1 VIRTSFVYASLMLA
15 ALVPTPAV
23 AQQASAPTVKAVAA
37 MPPTDGDPNQAVMIG
52 GAGDTATLL
61 GTAKLGGLVHFT
73 LDGRRT
79 GSDAAG
85 EVVGVDARATSP
97 LGDAAIVVTADAKA
111 GRLHYFAATN
121 GALKPLGDG
130 EPFDFAVEGVC
141 LARGPSDSALYAITV
156 GDGGEIAQ
164 DLLYA
169 TADGSIASRRI
180 RRLHLPSK
188 IKFCVGDDRAGAFY
202 VAEQQTG
209 IWRFSSD
216 PEADAAPALIDS
228 PRLGHLGGEV
238 AGLALHDDGKAA
250 WLIASDAGAG
260 QLRLYDLAKDG
271 AYRGAIAV
279 ARPDGSAIKE
289 ASGLSV
295 AAAPGQPQGA
305 LIVTDHDNKVSYALV
320 DWAAVASTLHL
331 PPGGPPIEVAP
342 KPRFATVTAR
352 VETRP
357 VGDAGD
363 AADDPAIWADPA
375 DPSRSL
381 ILGTDK
387 RAGLYLYDMNGAVV
401 DFLAAGKLNNIDLR
415 DGFALDGKR
424 VVLAAAT
431 DRTNKTIRLFMLDTE
446 RRKIVDIGDGPQ
458 PSGLGDPYGVCIYKS
473 VKSGRF
479 YVIAS
484 DTEGLNRQW
493 EIVARP
499 GGRAAIKQVRDL
511 HLGSQ
516 TEGCVADDANAKLYI
531 DEEDVALWQF
541 NAEPGGSDRG
551 RQIGTVADNPALAAD
566 LEGVSLYDLGGGR
579 GYLVASSQGNN
590 SYAVYRREGD
600 NAYLGSFAVIADGVT
615 GIDGISETDGLDLS
629 SRPLGPGFEAGA
641 MVAQDGRN
649 VLPDAAQNFKIVRW
663 ADIAAALH
671 LETRNTEGKD

>member
-1 VIRTSFVYASLMLA
+1 MIRTSLVYAPLLIA
-15 ALVPTPAV
+15 ALAPAPAV
-23 AQQASAPTVKAVAA
+23 AQQAPAPTVKAVSA
-37 MPPTDGDPNQAVMIG
+37 MPATATGEPNQAIVISGATG
-52 GAGDTATLL
+52 GPILL
-61 GTAKLGGLVHFT
+61 GTAKLGGLDHFT
-73 LDGRRT
+73 LDGHRT
-79 GSDAAG
+79 GNDQAG
-85 EVVGVDARATSP
+85 EVVGVASRMQSP
-97 LGDAAIVVTADAKA
+97 IGPIVVTADARA
-111 GRLHYFAATN
+111 NRLHFFSFAN
-121 GALKPLGDG
+121 GSLKPLGDS

-141 LARGPSDSALYAITV
+141 LTRGPSDAALYAITV

-169 TADGSIASRRI
+169 AADGSIASRRI
-180 RRLHLPSK
+180 RSLHLPSK
-188 IKFCVGDDRAGAFY
+188 IKFCVGDDRAGTFY
-202 VAEQQTG
+202 VAEEQTG

-238 AGLALHDDGKAA
+238 AGLAIADDGKTA

-260 QLRLYDLAKDG
+260 QLRLYNLAADG
-271 AYRGAIAV
+271 AYRGAITV
-279 ARPDGSAIKE
+279 ARPDGSVIAE
-289 ASGLSV
+289 AAGLSV
-295 AAAPGQPQGA
+295 AAVPGFPHGA
-305 LIVTDHDNKVSYALV
+305 LVVADKDNKVSYALV
-320 DWAAVASTLHL
+320 DLGLVTEALRL
-331 PPGGPPIEVAP
+331 PAGGPPIETMP

-352 VETRP
+352 VETKP

-375 DPSRSL
+375 DPARSL

-387 RAGLYLYDMNGAVV
+387 RAGLYLYDMSGAVV
-401 DFLAAGKLNNIDLR
+401 DFLAAGKLNNVDLR
-415 DGFALDGKR
+415 DGFMLDGHPI
-424 VVLAAAT
+424 VLAAAT

-446 RRKIVDIGDGPQ
+446 HRKIVDIGDGPQ
-458 PSGLGDPYGVCIYKS
+458 PSGLGDPYGVCMYKS

-499 GGRAAIKQVRDL
+499 GGKAAIKQVRDL
-511 HLGSQ
+511 HLASQ

-541 NAEPGGSDRG
+541 DAEPGGSDRG

-579 GYLVASSQGNN
+579 GYLIASSQGNN

-671 LETRNTEGKD
+671 LETRTTEGKD